1 MRLRG
6 KALVIVLTSVALPTV
21 LFVSTVAVNKYRI
34 GKRVGAELTQ
44 QAEDRLAGIAKDMYA
59 LCQSQQESLQKTITA
74 NLRVAHDQLQRRGG
88 ASLGS
93 ESVSWTAENQFSH
106 VSATVSLPRFC
117 VGGKPLPQTTNPG
130 AYVPLVDDV
139 VKLVGGTCTV
149 FQRMNA
155 QGDMLRIATTVLK
168 KDGTRAIG
176 TFIPAVQP
184 DGIPNPVLSNV
195 LSGRPYYGR
204 AFVVDAWY
212 VTAYEPIRDR
222 SGQII
227 GMLYVGEKQEN
238 VESLRKAILSAKIG
252 QSGYVFVLGATGQ
265 DRGRYIISK
274 NGERDGEIIWDA
286 KDASGRFFIREM
298 IEKAVKLSGDQV
310 AFSRYPWQN
319 AGESQPRPKIAAITY
334 FRPWDWVIG
343 ASAYEDEL
351 AAAHKRVNAVLN
363 GMIWLSL
370 VIGIIAVVAIGSAA
384 MWYVS
389 RQIVN
394 PIEQVTAAAQAM
406 SQGRVDVGVTVSSE
420 DEVGQLGRA
429 MQEMVDATRKM
440 ADAANSLAQGN
451 VDVDVHPRS
460 EGDVL
465 GRSIASVVQ
474 SVRDLVREA
483 KGLTEAA
490 AQGDLSARGDISRYS
505 GGFRDIIQGFNN
517 TLDAVTAPI
526 REALGVMEKVAARDL
541 SARMMGD
548 YRGEFARIKEAVNTA
563 VQNLDRALQ
572 QVASASD
579 QVASASEQVQIGSQS
594 LAQGASEQ
602 ASTVEEVSAS
612 LQEIASMARHSAES
626 AREAKGLAEMACS
639 SASSGMQSIT
649 ALTEAVSRIK
659 TAADSTAKIMK
670 TIDEIAFQTNLLAL
684 NAAVEAA
691 RAGEAGKGFAV
702 VAEEVRNLAIRT
714 AQAAKETADLIE
726 ESVRSAGEGVTT
738 SQNTLSGLAEIS
750 ERANRVAEVMVEIL
764 SAAEQQEVGLSQVTT
779 AMEQVSQVTQQVA
792 ANSEES
798 AATAE
803 ELSSQ
808 AEELRSLVAE
818 FTLTDG
824 DSGDVRATVR
834 RASRAVRAPAAGQ
847 VCGGGAGNGSDSEEV
862 LRMF

>member
-1 MRLRG
+1 MSLRG
-6 KALVIVLTSVALPTV
+6 KALAIVLTSVALPTV
-21 LFVSTVAVNKYRI
+21 LFISAVTVSKYRI
-34 GKRVGAELTQ
+34 SRRVGAELTQ
-44 QAEDRLAGIAKDMYA
+44 QAEATLAGIAKDMYA
-59 LCQSQQESLQKTITA
+59 LCQSQQEALQKTITA

-93 ESVSWTAENQFSH
+93 ESVSWTAVNQLSNA
-106 VSATVSLPRFC
+106 SSTVSLPRLL
-117 VGGKPLPQTTNPG
+117 VAGKPLPQTTDPST
-130 AYVPLVDDV
+130 YVPLVDDV

-155 QGDMLRIATTVLK
+155 QGDMLRVATTVLK
-168 KDGTRAIG
+168 KDGTRAVG
-176 TFIPAVQP
+176 TFIPFIQP
-184 DGIPNPVLSNV
+184 DGTPNPVLSSV

-204 AFVVDAWY
+204 AFVVNAWY
-212 VTAYEPIRDR
+212 ITAYEPIRDR
-222 SGQII
+222 SGRII

-238 VESLRKAILSAKIG
+238 VPSLRKAILSTKIG
-252 QSGYVFVLGATGQ
+252 RSGYVFVLGATGQ

-298 IEKAVKLSGDQV
+298 IEKAVKLSRNEV

-319 AGESQPRPKIAAITY
+319 TGESQPRPKIAALTY

-351 AAAHKRVNAVLN
+351 AGAHKRVNGMLN

-370 VIGIIAVVAIGSAA
+370 AMGIIAVVVIGSTA

-394 PIEQVTAAAQAM
+394 PIAQVTAAAQAM
-406 SQGRVDVGVTVSSE
+406 SLGRVDVGVAVSSE
-420 DEVGQLGRA
+420 DEVGQLARA
-429 MQEMVDATRKM
+429 MQEMLDATRRM
-440 ADAANSLAQGN
+440 SDAANSVAQGN
-451 VDVDVHPRS
+451 VDVNVQPRS

-474 SVRDLVREA
+474 SVRALVHEA

-490 AQGDLSARGDISRYS
+490 AQGNLSARGDASRYS

-541 SARMMGD
+541 SVRMRGD
-548 YRGEFARIKEAVNTA
+548 YRGEFARIKDAVNTA
-563 VQNLDRALQ
+563 VQNLDDALQ

-579 QVASASEQVQIGSQS
+579 QVASASEQVQTGSQS

-626 AREAKGLAEMACS
+626 AREAKALAETACR
-639 SASSGMQSIT
+639 SASSGMESIT
-649 ALTEAVSRIK
+649 ALTEAVTRIK
-659 TAADSTAKIMK
+659 SAADSTAKIMK

-702 VAEEVRNLAIRT
+702 VAEEVRNLATRT
-714 AQAAKETADLIE
+714 AQAAKETAALIE
-726 ESVRSAGEGVTT
+726 ESVRTAGEGVVV
-738 SQNTLSGLAEIS
+738 SESALSGLAEIS

-803 ELSSQ
+803 ELSGQ
-808 AEELRSLVAE
+808 AEELRGLVAE
-818 FTLTDG
+818 FILTN
-824 DSGDVRATVR
+824 GDVRGMGSVARRTNRVVR
-834 RASRAVRAPAAGQ
+834 PASTEPPRGGRAGD
-847 VCGGGAGNGSDSEEV
+847 GSDSEAV
-862 LRMF
+862 LRAF